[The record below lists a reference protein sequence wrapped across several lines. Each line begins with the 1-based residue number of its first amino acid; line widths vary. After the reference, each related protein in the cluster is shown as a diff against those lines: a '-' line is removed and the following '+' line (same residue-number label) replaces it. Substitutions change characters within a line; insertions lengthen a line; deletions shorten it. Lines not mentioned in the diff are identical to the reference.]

1 MRQGYEANSKPANG
15 KPLKIGEV
23 VQALETR
30 MNDAGVLRIRVEGGW
45 VSEKARDGTVLLAK
59 EGDPNPDSD
68 DSATC
73 RWRGR
78 A

>member
-1 MRQGYEANSKPANG
+1 MVRQRAIMRQGYEANSKPAKG

-45 VSEKARDGTVLLAK
+45 VSEKARDGTVLLAQD
-59 EGDPNPDSD
+59 GL
-68 DSATC
+68 
-73 RWRGR
+73 R
-78 A
+78 